1 MFNYDLTLHQDKF
14 CKFKFIKLKRYV
26 KQEWK

>member
-1 MFNYDLTLHQDKF
+1 MFNDYLTLHQDEF
-14 CKFKFIKLKRYV
+14 CKFIFLNRKRYV